1 MQAITKSVAVWMIVF
16 AAVIGLMSAL
26 STTAV
31 FAQCTG
37 EANSIEAGVDCAGQ
51 SFGDDPTTLND
62 LVTTVINTML
72 FVIGILSVIML
83 IVGGIRYVVSG
94 GNQSSVEAARNTI
107 LYAIVGLIVAFV
119 AWGVVNFVVQALLD
133 S

>member
-16 AAVIGLMSAL
+16 AAVIGLMSVL

-31 FAQCTG
+31 FAQCDDPT
-37 EANSIEAGVDCAGQ
+37 SIEAGVNCAGDA
-51 SFGDDPTTLND
+51 FGEDKSDLNT
-62 LVTTVINTML
+62 VVQTVINTML

-107 LYAIVGLIVAFV
+107 LYAIVGLVIAFV
-119 AWGVVNFVVQALLD
+119 SWGVVNFVVQSLID
-133 S
+133 